1 MTKEGQTNSL
11 AFSFKAYFRG
21 AKARTGMPFALN

>member
-11 AFSFKAYFRG
+11 AFSFKAHFMG
-21 AKARTGMPFALN
+21 AKGRTGMSFALN